1 MKRLYYLRHGLSHM
15 NKLGVYAGHT
25 DTPLAEEGKQGAL
38 EEGKKHKDLQID
50 IILASPLSRAHET
63 AKLFAQGAGLPES
76 MIQTDELLFER
87 NFGVLENTPW
97 SPEVSKGL
105 VNDNLPEG
113 VERWDDMIAR
123 AHKILEQI
131 EHLPV
136 DNVLL
141 VAHGSI
147 GRAIRSILNPEADIN
162 AHIPNTELVRW
173 I

>member
-1 MKRLYYLRHGLSHM
+1 
-15 NKLGVYAGHT
+15 
-25 DTPLAEEGKQGAL
+25 
-38 EEGKKHKDLQID
+38 
-50 IILASPLSRAHET
+50 
-63 AKLFAQGAGLPES
+63 
-76 MIQTDELLFER
+76 MIQTDELLLER

-97 SPEVSKGL
+97 SPEVSKSL
-105 VNDNLPEG
+105 LNDNLPDG
-113 VERWDDMIAR
+113 VEPWDNMVKRAR
-123 AHKILEQI
+123 AILEQI
-131 EHLPV
+131 ERLPV